1 MVLRFGG
8 FNQLCSRPKLYCG
21 VSLSPQ
27 RRQPRANAPTQA
39 LYAMQRAQRARLEQ
53 PQQSSDP
60 VIASCSVPRRRDS
73 VPTASDENFFSS
85 FRREI
90 FCWTREV

>member
-27 RRQPRANAPTQA
+27 RRPPRANAPTQA
-39 LYAMQRAQRARLEQ
+39 LYAMQCAQRAKLEQ

-60 VIASCSVPRRRDS
+60 VIASCEVPRRRDS
-73 VPTASDENFFSS
+73 VPTASNEKSFF
-85 FRREI
+85 F
-90 FCWTREV
+90 FK